1 MSSSE
6 SQAVAGTTR
15 RRGRA
20 RLLVSLGIG
29 LLLTL
34 PAGAPATAAPSAAA
48 APATRDSGTVHRHA
62 DGSLHRH
69 DDRPADPAVAA
80 RRGLIT
86 AGLKRAFG
94 GPCAGNYSMRI
105 GGELQCTHGPD
116 AAPEGVNVTVKRS
129 VPQLKADLGRS
140 PWRGALRTVRR
151 MAERSSVNGETAGL
165 ADIIGPTGVP
175 CVGDGVSG
183 KRIQAIYAVSSD
195 KPDRYTSVAPL
206 IDTYAAHMNAAVV
219 TSARATGGI
228 RHLRFVTNPDCR
240 LNVAKAVLSPTGD
253 DSFTNMVTELK
264 AQGFNVAGRKYHV
277 WMDANV
283 YCGIGHVWDDDRDT
297 TTNANASSISFARS
311 DNGCWDYAELHEV
324 LHGLGAVQKSAPNA
338 TAGYHCTDEYDVMCY
353 SDAQGVQMQIR
364 CQASSNNTLL
374 DCNHDDYFHTNPP
387 AGSYLATHWNV
398 ADSPFLHAAELA
410 NPNPTPTPTPTPSP
424 SPTPDQGTTSTKT
437 YTATLRAT
445 SPVRTWEIP
454 VGDGETKTR
463 VTFTSPAGI
472 GTRVRVRI
480 LDATGA
486 TVASLLRVS
495 PVNLTATLTE
505 GAYTWQVSSTK
516 PVKLT
521 LKVTHT
527 NP

>member
-1 MSSSE
+1 MS
-6 SQAVAGTTR
+6 AVERHVGSDPR
-15 RRGRA
+15 RRRA
-20 RLLVSLGIG
+20 RSRGLAALAIG
-29 LLLTL
+29 LLLVL
-34 PAGAPATAAPSAAA
+34 PAGTSLAAGPERAGTPAPR
-48 APATRDSGTVHRHA
+48 PAGTVHRHA

-69 DDRPADPAVAA
+69 TDTPVDPAIAI
-80 RRGLIT
+80 RRGLVT
-86 AGLKRAFG
+86 SDLKRAFS
-94 GPCAGNYSMRI
+94 GPCAGGYKMRI
-105 GGELQCTHGPD
+105 GGELACTHGPD
-116 AAPEGVNVTVKRS
+116 AAPEGVDVTLKRS
-129 VPQLKADLGRS
+129 VPQLKADLARS

-151 MAERSSVNGETAGL
+151 MAERRTVNGETAGL
-165 ADIIGPTGVP
+165 ADVIGPTGVP
-175 CVGDGVSG
+175 CVGDGVTG

-206 IDTYAAHMNAAVV
+206 IDTYVAHMNAAVV

-228 RHLRFVTNPDCR
+228 RHLRFVTKPDCR

-297 TTNANASSISFARS
+297 SSNANASSISFARS

-410 NPNPTPTPTPTPSP
+410 NPNPTPTPTPSP

-463 VTFTSPAGI
+463 VTFTSSAGT